1 MGHWGKGKT
10 MLFGGVSMYEN
21 KFYKLY
27 LAFLSELTVELKEK
41 YPELSEDQRRMC
53 VDIVIDKLLLDP
65 VNAVSSVS
73 ELRDSLPFVH
83 NA

>member
-1 MGHWGKGKT
+1 MGQGET

-41 YPELSEDQRRMC
+41 YPELSEDQRRIC
-53 VDIVIDKLLLDP
+53 LDIILEKVLLNP
-65 VNAVSSVS
+65 VRSVGSVS
-73 ELRDSLPFVH
+73 ELRDSVPFVH